1 MTLVGVLRYEFLM
14 QVRRPVMWLV
24 LILVAL
30 LSSFPFLQG
39 LPIELTGLEVAAGV
53 THLMNTFM
61 PIAFGILLADR
72 LPRDRRLNTN
82 ELLAS
87 FPSSAGTRLWGK
99 FLGAAAATAVP
110 LGALYLVVA
119 GMLAMQRGDASILAF
134 ELPLLILTVLPG
146 LILVGA
152 FSMICTEFLPVPL
165 YTILFIGYWF
175 WGNVVSPSRIPT
187 LACTPLTPIGGFAEH
202 GILGTPGG
210 LCSGLIPPITPAQGW
225 LSIALLIGVAAVAML
240 AGQFY
245 SNWRM
250 EES

>member
-14 QVRRPVMWLV
+14 QTRRPVVWLV
-24 LILVAL
+24 LVLVAL

-39 LPIELTGLEVAAGV
+39 LPTELTGLEVAAGV
-53 THLMNTFM
+53 THFMNTFM
-61 PIAFGILLADR
+61 PIAFGILLSDR
-72 LPRDRRLNTN
+72 LPRERRLNTN

-99 FLGAAAATAVP
+99 FLGAAAATALP
-110 LGALYLVVA
+110 LSALYLIVA
-119 GMLAMQRGDASILAF
+119 GILAIQRGDASILAF

-146 LILVGA
+146 LIFVGT
-152 FSMICTEFLPVPL
+152 FSLLCTEMLPVPL
-165 YTILFIGYWF
+165 YAVLFIGYWF
-175 WGNVVSPSRIPT
+175 WGNVVSPRRIPT
-187 LACTPLTPIGGFAEH
+187 PACTPLTPIGGFAEH

-225 LSIALLIGVAAVAML
+225 LSIALLIGVAAIAML

-245 SNWRM
+245 SNWRT